1 MRTIAEPSPENA
13 FIAPDATELQEKLN
27 EILRQ
32 LIDGDLRCLHMCI
45 GSSFDYTVVDEDT
58 IRIPEDGI
66 CCD

>member
-45 GSSFDYTVVDEDT
+45 
-58 IRIPEDGI
+58 
-66 CCD
+66 